1 MIHEITEFLVVNVG
15 DMGYFGIV
23 LLMFLESSFFPFPS
37 EVIMIPAGYLAY
49 TGEMNLIFIVIFGI
63 TGSLLGSWFNYFL
76 ASRYGR
82 KLLLK
87 ITREEKVQ
95 KLEGF
100 FENHGHIS
108 TFTGR
113 LIPGLRQYISFP
125 AGLAKMD
132 LLKFSIY
139 TGLGAGIW
147 CIILTLLGYILGK
160 NQEMIHKYLGEITI
174 ITLILV
180 IILII
185 GYVYRKKKMFI
196 NFKFDQKGKKL

>member
-1 MIHEITEFLVVNVG
+1 MSEIVGFLVGTIGN
-15 DMGYFGIV
+15 MGYFGII

-49 TGEMNLIFIVIFGI
+49 TGEMNFILVVIFGI
-63 TGSLLGSWFNYFL
+63 LGSLLGSWFNYFL

-87 ITREEKVQ
+87 ITKEEKIQ
-95 KLEGF
+95 KLEEF
-100 FENHGHIS
+100 FEKHGHIS

-125 AGLAKMD
+125 AGLAKMNP
-132 LLKFSIY
+132 LKFSIY

-147 CIILTLLGYILGK
+147 CVILTLLGYILGE
-160 NQEMIHKYLGEITI
+160 NQEMIHKYLKEITI

-180 IILII
+180 SILII
-185 GYVYRKKKMFI
+185 GYVYKKK
-196 NFKFDQKGKKL
+196 KA